1 MQRGKPRLQHC
12 ELAVFLLGMI
22 TTPNY
27 ARRKPPTSAASPR
40 SVLWTTSGAE
50 RFALSVVSQTT
61 ARNIIAWRPWTTARS
76 REFRGVPK
84 VASLAEARVKE
95 EEKVVKDEDVAAAI
109 RPLLRHQQKS
119 TGDVRS
125 RVDGAR
131 HVGSCQREWRVSTST
146 LLRNKLRLLRLVP
159 PPPRRAPPLVDQ
171 LRRLRRLPERRARA
185 PEKGRVSSAESSA
198 RNTQMVASVLASR
211 RAQEAE
217 VQLRLAGQ
225 RLPPAGLWVSHR
237 RPRERLPE
245 RGETV
250 A

>member
-1 MQRGKPRLQHC
+1 
-12 ELAVFLLGMI
+12 MI

-27 ARRKPPTSAASPR
+27 ARRKPPTSVVSPR

-61 ARNIIAWRPWTTARS
+61 ARSIIAWRLWTTARS
-76 REFRGVPK
+76 RGFRGVPK

-95 EEKVVKDEDVAAAI
+95 EEEVVKDEDVAAAI

-119 TGDVRS
+119 TGDARS
-125 RVDGAR
+125 RFDGAR
-131 HVGSCQREWRVSTST
+131 HVGSCKREWRVSTST
-146 LLRNKLRLLRLVP
+146 LLRNRLRPPRLLPLLL
-159 PPPRRAPPLVDQ
+159 RRAPPLVDQ

-211 RAQEAE
+211 RVLEAE
-217 VQLRLAGQ
+217 VQLRRVGQ
-225 RLPPAGLWVSHR
+225 GLPLAGLWVSHR
-237 RPRERLPE
+237 RPRERFPG